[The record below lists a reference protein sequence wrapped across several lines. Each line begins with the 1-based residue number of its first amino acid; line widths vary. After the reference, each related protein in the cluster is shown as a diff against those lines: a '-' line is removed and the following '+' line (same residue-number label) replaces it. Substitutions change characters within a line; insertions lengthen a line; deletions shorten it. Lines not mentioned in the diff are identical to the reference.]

1 MKNFNRTPPC
11 SPDRPP
17 QYLPPRPVCI
27 RCVGLHS
34 KSCTSRTGVPFENKL
49 YPAIPDSDYAECRID
64 SGLKKKIQGVTPPGP
79 IYEYVG
85 AVARDGIDSTTVGFL
100 DLENRGSRWNFLPL
114 CHETRD
120 ISGVCSV

>member
-1 MKNFNRTPPC
+1 MPCYTANLVHHELAYRSKISYTPL
-11 SPDRPP
+11 SP
-17 QYLPPRPVCI
+17 
-27 RCVGLHS
+27 
-34 KSCTSRTGVPFENKL
+34 
-49 YPAIPDSDYAECRID
+49 IPNTPSVEWTQF
-64 SGLKKKIQGVTPPGP
+64 KKKIQGVTPPGP

-114 CHETRD
+114 CHGTRD

>member
-1 MKNFNRTPPC
+1 MQP
-11 SPDRPP
+11 RPP
-17 QYLPPRPVCI
+17 TPIFTPRPVCI

-49 YPAIPDSDYAECRID
+49 YPAIPDSEYAECRMD
-64 SGLKKKIQGVTPPGP
+64 SVLKKIQGVIPPGP

-114 CHETRD
+114 CHGTRD